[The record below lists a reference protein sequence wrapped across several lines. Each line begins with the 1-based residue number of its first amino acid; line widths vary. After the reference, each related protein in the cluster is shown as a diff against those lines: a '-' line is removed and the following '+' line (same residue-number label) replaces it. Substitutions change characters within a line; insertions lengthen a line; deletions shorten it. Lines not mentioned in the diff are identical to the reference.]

1 MPLVTEN
8 CIRYQQKI
16 NQQKSFRQKC
26 LGLCFFYI
34 LEDVMIGD
42 TKEVYYHKYCN
53 KCKHLE
59 ENESNPE
66 SACWDCLEEPTN
78 ENSHKPLYFEPAE

>member
-1 MPLVTEN
+1 
-8 CIRYQQKI
+8 
-16 NQQKSFRQKC
+16 
-26 LGLCFFYI
+26 
-34 LEDVMIGD
+34 MIGD